1 MALALVKAGTR
12 KSVTLMVTVTDKA
25 KEELKRILETRT
37 LAPDKMLRLAMPP
50 VWKGEGDFGI
60 VIDEKGEDDYVV
72 SYQDM
77 NILLMDAGL
86 ADGLTTAVLDFKE
99 SPAGMAFT
107 LDVF

>member
-1 MALALVKAGTR
+1 
-12 KSVTLMVTVTDKA
+12 MVTVTDKA

-37 LAPDKMLRLAMPP
+37 LAPGKLLRLAMPP
-50 VWKGEGDFGI
+50 IWKGEGDFGI
-60 VIDEKGEDDYVV
+60 VIDEKGEDDRTYVV
-72 SYQDM
+72 SHQGM

-86 ADGLTTAVLDFKE
+86 TDGLTTAVLDFKE